1 MGQKRFYYFKL
12 DSELAF
18 SCNPLPSPC
27 EEWALSLYSVSSCH
41 LWCCRPRLPPLWDV
55 CRLKSTSVGSP
66 PSGDAVPMPLMVPNV
81 LLWLLLSS
89 SVSFE
94 MIFMM
99 VLFPKHG
106 AVKTLWEASF
116 RELCYP
122 WAEPLG
128 VLGRKEL
135 GKKRSEAD
143 SWLGKLR
150 SRALK
155 FSQIARRSSSSLLDQ
170 RPSCLQQKCQQQQQ
184 LRQLE

>member
-1 MGQKRFYYFKL
+1 MQ
-12 DSELAF
+12 
-18 SCNPLPSPC
+18 SPT
-27 EEWALSLYSVSSCH
+27 LSMRGVSTLYSVSSCH

-66 PSGDAVPMPLMVPNV
+66 PSGDAVPMPLMVPDV
-81 LLWLLLSS
+81 LLRLLLSS

-94 MIFMM
+94 MRGYQPPCAILDGFI
-99 VLFPKHG
+99 PKTRSCENSLGSKLLRALLPMGRTTWG
-106 AVKTLWEASF
+106 AWQK
-116 RELCYP
+116 
-122 WAEPLG
+122 G
-128 VLGRKEL
+128 V
-135 GKKRSEAD
+135 GKKWSEAD